1 MLEVE
6 TSCTNRIKNKNII
19 VGRWWRVKVRDE
31 GGYLTLQLSNIWFS
45 IKGTESLI
53 FDSLIFYV
61 FVIMQSII

>member
-6 TSCTNRIKNKNII
+6 TLCTNRIKNNNII

-31 GGYLTLQLSNIWFS
+31 GSYSTLQLSNIWFS
-45 IKGTESLI
+45 IKGTESII

-61 FVIMQSII
+61 FVIM

>member
-6 TSCTNRIKNKNII
+6 TLCTNRIKNNNII

-31 GGYLTLQLSNIWFS
+31 GSYSNLQLSNIWFS
-45 IKGTESLI
+45 IKGTESII

-61 FVIMQSII
+61 FVIK